1 MIVPMNNPFYSCL
14 FVCFSNKMTFFLKT
28 KVHLDSDKGI
38 SLKGHQ
44 KVNIS
49 DYQKNKNQ

>member
-1 MIVPMNNPFYSCL
+1 
-14 FVCFSNKMTFFLKT
+14 MTFFLKT

-49 DYQKNKNQ
+49 DHKKKKSMKTNMYTKIKIIMII